1 MESNREIAKDSHPFF
16 TLSICEKHYI
26 AISKLVMPT
35 CELRPEKDRQWNTKL
50 HWAVWWFDIYIL
62 GVSPSVAAVPHDDRG
77 VFRNIS
83 SPPSLSA
90 ILRAEMVSLKCSLHA
105 KVAHSRHRVLPVP
118 VGLSRTPFTFWNK
131 QADVQWFQL
140 LRELLPTMMRFCLL
154 AAVNYWQKSNKMFH
168 KFLLEAEWDYPNEP
182 H

>member
-1 MESNREIAKDSHPFF
+1 
-16 TLSICEKHYI
+16 
-26 AISKLVMPT
+26 MPT
-35 CELRPEKDRQWNTKL
+35 YELRPEKDRQWNTKL

-62 GVSPSVAAVPHDDRG
+62 GVSPSVAAVPQDDRG

-131 QADVQWFQL
+131 QADMCNGFNFWESFCQL
-140 LRELLPTMMRFCLL
+140 WCVF
-154 AAVNYWQKSNKMFH
+154 ANWQLSTTDRKVIRCFTSSSWKRSETTLFKH
-168 KFLLEAEWDYPNEP
+168 SRSSCIVRTRV
-182 H
+182 